1 MSENNLIPIVIEKS
15 GRGERAYDIY
25 SRLLKDR
32 IIILGG
38 AVTDETANTI
48 IAQLLF
54 LSNDDPKTDIQF
66 YINSPG
72 GSVSAGL
79 GIIDTMRFL
88 RCEVATTCIGMA
100 ASMGACLLAAG
111 SRGKR
116 AVLAN
121 SQVMLHQPLIGG
133 VLQGP
138 ATDLGI
144 EAAHMLRLRDRL
156 YKLMADFTGKAQEQ
170 IHRDFDRNKWLFAEE
185 AVEYGCAT
193 ACWTRRRQSSRRPIV
208 MRIRMRTRISPAVV
222 AAIISSSLLMAGGCH
237 SPNQANILLRKQ
249 NQQLDAKISD
259 LQRRHDADE
268 ATIRGLQSSAR
279 PCRFCRKMNWTS
291 CSRHRGWTSAV

>member
-1 MSENNLIPIVIEKS
+1 MSSNTLIPIVIEKS

-38 AVTDETANTI
+38 PVTDDSANAI
-48 IAQLLF
+48 IAQMLF

-79 GIIDTMRFL
+79 GIIDTMKHL
-88 RCEVATTCIGMA
+88 RCDVATTCIGMA

-111 SRGKR
+111 SKGKR
-116 AVLAN
+116 FCLPN

-156 YKLMADFTGKAQEQ
+156 YKLMGEYTGKPYDT
-170 IHRDFDRNKWLFAEE
+170 IKRDFDRNKWLFAEE
-185 AVEYGCAT
+185 AVAYGCADRVQDR
-193 ACWTRRRQSSRRPIV
+193 APERIGAPRR
-208 MRIRMRTRISPAVV
+208 
-222 AAIISSSLLMAGGCH
+222 
-237 SPNQANILLRKQ
+237 
-249 NQQLDAKISD
+249 
-259 LQRRHDADE
+259 DE
-268 ATIRGLQSSAR
+268 DNGE
-279 PCRFCRKMNWTS
+279 KE
-291 CSRHRGWTSAV
+291 

>member
-1 MSENNLIPIVIEKS
+1 MAQNTLIPIVIEKS

-32 IIILGG
+32 IIMVGG
-38 AVTDETANTI
+38 PVTDEVASVVV
-48 IAQLLF
+48 AQMLF
-54 LSNDDPKTDIQF
+54 LSNEDPKSDIQL

-79 GIIDTMRFL
+79 GMIDTMRFL
-88 RCEVATTCIGMA
+88 RCDVATTCIGMA

-111 SRGKR
+111 TRGKR
-116 AVLAN
+116 HVLTN

-144 EAAHMLRLRDRL
+144 EAAHMIRLRDRL
-156 YKLMADFTGKAQEQ
+156 YKLMAGYTGKPAET

-185 AVEYGCAT
+185 SVEYGCADT
-193 ACWTRRRQSSRRPIV
+193 V
-208 MRIRMRTRISPAVV
+208 
-222 AAIISSSLLMAGGCH
+222 
-237 SPNQANILLRKQ
+237 LLR
-249 NQQLDAKISD
+249 APEVSH
-259 LQRRHDADE
+259 RRDE
-268 ATIRGLQSSAR
+268 AIEPDEKER
-279 PCRFCRKMNWTS
+279 
-291 CSRHRGWTSAV
+291 

>member
-1 MSENNLIPIVIEKS
+1 MSINNQLIPIVIEKS

-32 IIILGG
+32 IILLNGP
-38 AVTDETANTI
+38 VTDDSAGTI

-66 YINSPG
+66 YVNSPG
-72 GSVSAGL
+72 GSVSAGF
-79 GIIDTMRFL
+79 GIIDTMKFL
-88 RCEVATTCIGMA
+88 RCDVATTCIGMA
-100 ASMGACLLAAG
+100 ASMGAVLLSAG
-111 SRGKR
+111 TKGKR
-116 AVLAN
+116 NVLQN

-156 YKLMADFTGKAQEQ
+156 YKMMAEYTGKTADQ

-185 AVEYGCAT
+185 AVAYGCAD
-193 ACWTRRRQSSRRPIV
+193 
-208 MRIRMRTRISPAVV
+208 AV
-222 AAIISSSLLMAGGCH
+222 
-237 SPNQANILLRKQ
+237 LLRAP
-249 NQQLDAKISD
+249 DV
-259 LQRRHDADE
+259 
-268 ATIRGLQSSAR
+268 TAR
-279 PCRFCRKMNWTS
+279 PAGQAGADDEKD
-291 CSRHRGWTSAV
+291 

>member
-1 MSENNLIPIVIEKS
+1 MQNQLIPIVIEKS

-38 AVTDETANTI
+38 AVTDESANAI
-48 IAQLLF
+48 IAQMLF
-54 LSNDDPKTDIQF
+54 LSNDDPKTDIQL

-79 GIIDTMRFL
+79 GIIDTMHHL
-88 RCEVATTCIGMA
+88 RCDVATTCIGMA

-111 SRGKR
+111 TKGKR
-116 AVLAN
+116 YVLPN

-156 YKLMADFTGKAQEQ
+156 YKLMGEYTGKDYDA
-170 IHRDFDRNKWLFAEE
+170 IKRDFDRNKWLFAEE
-185 AVEYGCAT
+185 AVAYGCADKVQDR
-193 ACWTRRRQSSRRPIV
+193 APERAPKKV
-208 MRIRMRTRISPAVV
+208 EE
-222 AAIISSSLLMAGGCH
+222 
-237 SPNQANILLRKQ
+237 
-249 NQQLDAKISD
+249 
-259 LQRRHDADE
+259 DE
-268 ATIRGLQSSAR
+268 DE
-279 PCRFCRKMNWTS
+279 K
-291 CSRHRGWTSAV
+291 

>member
-1 MSENNLIPIVIEKS
+1 MSLNTLIPIVIEKS

-32 IIILGG
+32 IILLGG
-38 AVTDETANTI
+38 PVTDDSANSI

-72 GSVSAGL
+72 GSVSAGF
-79 GIIDTMRFL
+79 GIIDTMKHL
-88 RCEVATTCIGMA
+88 RCDVATTCIDMA

-111 SRGKR
+111 TKGKR
-116 AVLAN
+116 FCLPN

-156 YKLMADFTGKAQEQ
+156 YKMMGDFTGKSPEL

-185 AVEYGCAT
+185 AVAYGCADKVQDRAPERLIT
-193 ACWTRRRQSSRRPIV
+193 KRDIDDDDD
-208 MRIRMRTRISPAVV
+208 
-222 AAIISSSLLMAGGCH
+222 
-237 SPNQANILLRKQ
+237 K
-249 NQQLDAKISD
+249 
-259 LQRRHDADE
+259 E
-268 ATIRGLQSSAR
+268 
-279 PCRFCRKMNWTS
+279 
-291 CSRHRGWTSAV
+291 

>member
-1 MSENNLIPIVIEKS
+1 MSVNNQLIPIVIEKS

-38 AVTDETANTI
+38 PVTDESANAI
-48 IAQLLF
+48 IAQMLF

-79 GIIDTMRFL
+79 GLIDTMKFL
-88 RCEVATTCIGMA
+88 RCDVATTCIGMA

-111 SRGKR
+111 TRGKR
-116 AVLAN
+116 YVLNN

-144 EAAHMLRLRDRL
+144 EAAHMIRLRDRL
-156 YKLMADFTGKAQEQ
+156 YKLMSDYTGKPADL

-185 AVEYGCAT
+185 AVEYGVADKVLDR
-193 ACWTRRRQSSRRPIV
+193 APEGIIAPRRTDNGDDDDKVR
-208 MRIRMRTRISPAVV
+208 
-222 AAIISSSLLMAGGCH
+222 
-237 SPNQANILLRKQ
+237 
-249 NQQLDAKISD
+249 
-259 LQRRHDADE
+259 
-268 ATIRGLQSSAR
+268 
-279 PCRFCRKMNWTS
+279 
-291 CSRHRGWTSAV
+291 

>member
-1 MSENNLIPIVIEKS
+1 MTSNQLIPIVIEKS

-32 IIILGG
+32 VIMAGG
-38 AVTDETANTI
+38 AVTDETANVI
-48 IAQLLF
+48 IAQMLF

-79 GIIDTMRFL
+79 GIIDTMKFL
-88 RCEVATTCIGMA
+88 RCDVATTCIGMA

-111 SRGKR
+111 AKGKR
-116 AVLAN
+116 GVLPNA
-121 SQVMLHQPLIGG
+121 QVMLHQPLIGG

-144 EAAHMLRLRDRL
+144 EAQHMLRLRDRL
-156 YKLMADFTGKAQEQ
+156 YKLMADYTGKSKEE

-185 AVEYGCAT
+185 AVEYGCADRVMERVPET
-193 ACWTRRRQSSRRPIV
+193 LRRAR
-208 MRIRMRTRISPAVV
+208 
-222 AAIISSSLLMAGGCH
+222 LE
-237 SPNQANILLRKQ
+237 
-249 NQQLDAKISD
+249 SD
-259 LQRRHDADE
+259 ED
-268 ATIRGLQSSAR
+268 
-279 PCRFCRKMNWTS
+279 
-291 CSRHRGWTSAV
+291 

>member
-1 MSENNLIPIVIEKS
+1 MTSNTLIPIVIEKS

-38 AVTDETANTI
+38 AVSDDVANAI

-54 LSNDDPKTDIQF
+54 LSNDDPKSDIQF
-66 YINSPG
+66 FINSPG

-79 GIIDTMRFL
+79 GIIDTMKYL
-88 RCEVATTCIGMA
+88 RCDVATTCIGMA

-111 SRGKR
+111 TRGKR
-116 AVLAN
+116 ACLAN

-144 EAAHMLRLRDRL
+144 EATHMLRLRDRL
-156 YKLMADFTGKAQEQ
+156 YKLMADYTGKPKET

-185 AVEYGCAT
+185 AVEYGCAD
-193 ACWTRRRQSSRRPIV
+193 RVLDRIPENSLRP
-208 MRIRMRTRISPAVV
+208 
-222 AAIISSSLLMAGGCH
+222 
-237 SPNQANILLRKQ
+237 
-249 NQQLDAKISD
+249 
-259 LQRRHDADE
+259 RHLEDE
-268 ATIRGLQSSAR
+268 NESE
-279 PCRFCRKMNWTS
+279 KD
-291 CSRHRGWTSAV
+291 

>member
-1 MSENNLIPIVIEKS
+1 MTSNQLVPIVIEKS

-32 IIILGG
+32 IILLGG
-38 AVTDETANTI
+38 PVTDDSANVI
-48 IAQLLF
+48 IAQMLF
-54 LSNDDPKTDIQF
+54 LSNDDPKADIQL
-66 YINSPG
+66 YVNSPG

-88 RCEVATTCIGMA
+88 RCDVATTCIGMA

-111 SRGKR
+111 TKGKR
-116 AVLAN
+116 AVLQN

-156 YKLMADFTGKAQEQ
+156 YKLMADFTGKSKET

-185 AVEYGCAT
+185 AVEYGCADRVLDR
-193 ACWTRRRQSSRRPIV
+193 APD
-208 MRIRMRTRISPAVV
+208 VV
-222 AAIISSSLLMAGGCH
+222 ARPRGV
-237 SPNQANILLRKQ
+237 
-249 NQQLDAKISD
+249 DSD
-259 LQRRHDADE
+259 DDD
-268 ATIRGLQSSAR
+268 
-279 PCRFCRKMNWTS
+279 K
-291 CSRHRGWTSAV
+291 V

>member
-1 MSENNLIPIVIEKS
+1 MIDNTLIPIVIEKS

-38 AVTDETANTI
+38 PVTDESAMTI
-48 IAQLLF
+48 TAQLLF
-54 LSNDDPKTDIQF
+54 LSNDDPKSDIQF

-72 GSVSAGL
+72 GSVSAGM

-88 RCEVATTCIGMA
+88 RCDVATTCIGMA

-111 SRGKR
+111 KKGKR
-116 AVLAN
+116 SVLAN

-144 EAAHMLRLRDRL
+144 EAKHMLRLRDRL
-156 YKLMADFTGKAQEQ
+156 YKLMADFTGKPTDT

-185 AVEYGCAT
+185 AVEYGCADRVLDR
-193 ACWTRRRQSSRRPIV
+193 APERAPRP
-208 MRIRMRTRISPAVV
+208 
-222 AAIISSSLLMAGGCH
+222 AGE
-237 SPNQANILLRKQ
+237 
-249 NQQLDAKISD
+249 SD
-259 LQRRHDADE
+259 DSID
-268 ATIRGLQSSAR
+268 
-279 PCRFCRKMNWTS
+279 
-291 CSRHRGWTSAV
+291 

>member
-1 MSENNLIPIVIEKS
+1 MSENTLIPMVIEKS

-79 GIIDTMRFL
+79 GIMDTMRFL
-88 RCEVATTCIGMA
+88 RCDVATTCIGMA

-111 SRGKR
+111 KKGKR
-116 AVLAN
+116 AVLSN

-144 EAAHMLRLRDRL
+144 EAQHMLRLRDRL
-156 YKLMADFTGKAQEQ
+156 YAMMAGFTGKSQDQ

-185 AVEYGCAT
+185 AVEYGCVDRIWDRAPEV
-193 ACWTRRRQSSRRPIV
+193 ASRRN
-208 MRIRMRTRISPAVV
+208 RDEDS
-222 AAIISSSLLMAGGCH
+222 
-237 SPNQANILLRKQ
+237 
-249 NQQLDAKISD
+249 
-259 LQRRHDADE
+259 DE
-268 ATIRGLQSSAR
+268 A
-279 PCRFCRKMNWTS
+279 K
-291 CSRHRGWTSAV
+291 

>member
-1 MSENNLIPIVIEKS
+1 MLNDTLIPIVIEKS

-38 AVTDETANTI
+38 PVTDDSANAI
-48 IAQLLF
+48 VAQMLF
-54 LSNDDPKTDIQF
+54 LSNDDPKSDIQF

-88 RCEVATTCIGMA
+88 RCSVATTCIGMA

-111 SRGKR
+111 TRGKR
-116 AVLAN
+116 SVLEN

-144 EAAHMLRLRDRL
+144 EAQHMIRLRNRL
-156 YKLMADFTGKAQEQ
+156 YKLMSDFTGKPAET
-170 IHRDFDRNKWLFAEE
+170 IHRDFDRNKWLFADE
-185 AVEYGCAT
+185 AVAYGVADRVMDR
-193 ACWTRRRQSSRRPIV
+193 APEAVASR
-208 MRIRMRTRISPAVV
+208 SPEN
-222 AAIISSSLLMAGGCH
+222 G
-237 SPNQANILLRKQ
+237 
-249 NQQLDAKISD
+249 DEDKI
-259 LQRRHDADE
+259 
-268 ATIRGLQSSAR
+268 
-279 PCRFCRKMNWTS
+279 
-291 CSRHRGWTSAV
+291 

>member
-1 MSENNLIPIVIEKS
+1 MTNSTLIPIVIEKS

-32 IIILGG
+32 IIMLTGP
-38 AVTDETANTI
+38 VTDESANTI
-48 IAQLLF
+48 IAQMLF
-54 LSNDDPKTDIQF
+54 LSNDDPKSDIQF

-79 GIIDTMRFL
+79 GIIDTMKFL
-88 RCEVATTCIGMA
+88 RCDVATTCIGMA

-111 SRGKR
+111 TKGKR
-116 AVLAN
+116 AVLPN

-144 EAAHMLRLRDRL
+144 EAQHMLRLRDRL
-156 YKLMADFTGKAQEQ
+156 YKLMSQYTGKPAET

-185 AVEYGCAT
+185 AVEYGCADRVLDR
-193 ACWTRRRQSSRRPIV
+193 APEAVARGRREE
-208 MRIRMRTRISPAVV
+208 
-222 AAIISSSLLMAGGCH
+222 G
-237 SPNQANILLRKQ
+237 
-249 NQQLDAKISD
+249 
-259 LQRRHDADE
+259 DE
-268 ATIRGLQSSAR
+268 DKL
-279 PCRFCRKMNWTS
+279 
-291 CSRHRGWTSAV
+291 

>member
-1 MSENNLIPIVIEKS
+1 MSLNQLIPIVIEKS

-25 SRLLKDR
+25 SRLLNVR
-32 IIILGG
+32 IILLNGRVG
-38 AVTDETANTI
+38 DDSAGSI

-54 LSNDDPKTDIQF
+54 LSNDDPKSDIQF

-79 GIIDTMRFL
+79 GLIDTMKFL
-88 RCEVATTCIGMA
+88 RCDVATTCIGMA

-111 SRGKR
+111 TRGKR

-156 YKLMADFTGKAQEQ
+156 YKLMADYTGKSPET

-185 AVEYGCAT
+185 AVEYGCAD
-193 ACWTRRRQSSRRPIV
+193 RILERMPELESRKRNSEDD
-208 MRIRMRTRISPAVV
+208 RI
-222 AAIISSSLLMAGGCH
+222 
-237 SPNQANILLRKQ
+237 
-249 NQQLDAKISD
+249 
-259 LQRRHDADE
+259 
-268 ATIRGLQSSAR
+268 
-279 PCRFCRKMNWTS
+279 
-291 CSRHRGWTSAV
+291 